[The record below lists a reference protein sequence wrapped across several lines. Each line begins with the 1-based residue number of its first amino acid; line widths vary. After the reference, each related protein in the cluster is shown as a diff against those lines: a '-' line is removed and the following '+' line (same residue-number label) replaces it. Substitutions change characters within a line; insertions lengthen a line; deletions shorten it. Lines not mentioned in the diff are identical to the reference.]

1 MKKELTQK
9 QKILIILVE
18 RGALTLEE
26 LERYT
31 KIPRNSLL
39 KNLSQLAAEGKITRG
54 WLDIGGRK
62 YRSTL

>member
-9 QKILIILVE
+9 QKILLVLAE

-39 KNLSQLAAEGKITRG
+39 KNLSQLAAEGKITRVG
-54 WLDIGGRK
+54 YI
-62 YRSTL
+62 